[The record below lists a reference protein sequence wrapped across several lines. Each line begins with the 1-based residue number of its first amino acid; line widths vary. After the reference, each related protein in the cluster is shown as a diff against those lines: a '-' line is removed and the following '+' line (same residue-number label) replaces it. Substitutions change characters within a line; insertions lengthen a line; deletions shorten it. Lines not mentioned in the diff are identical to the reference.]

1 VTKDTARDQGH
12 CAAAGLKSTV
22 STGSTALETYGDK
35 ERSMKISL
43 KRPQL
48 NRRWLMLGGAVFLG
62 IVATGMSQ
70 KVLHDR
76 MAQLDVQ
83 VRAVNRMVWAVAARR
98 DLACGTQIQPVVVLT
113 RAVGVAIGLWS
124 SQLSGTHCLHAT
136 QLMKSGL

>member
-1 VTKDTARDQGH
+1 
-12 CAAAGLKSTV
+12 
-22 STGSTALETYGDK
+22 
-35 ERSMKISL
+35 MKISL

-48 NRRWLMLGGAVFLG
+48 NRRWLMLGGAIFLG
-62 IVATGMSQ
+62 IVATGMSH

-98 DLACGTQIQPVVVLT
+98 DLACGTQIQPAVAVT

-124 SQLSGTHCLHAT
+124 SQLSDTHCLHAT